1 MKYIRPYNNYEYPK
15 TIPRALNLTVHKE
28 YTEILSS
35 AGYDRVNTSQ
45 AQQAHKLIFPQLS

>member
-35 AGYDRVNTSQ
+35 AGYDRVNTAQ
-45 AQQAHKLIFPQLS
+45 AQRSNCHSWALAG